1 MSNTITYE
9 TGMAELARDLKE
21 YLAYTSKTAE
31 EAVAH
36 VAMGVVL
43 GRGGRGFGKRR
54 EGLYGLTRALAFT
67 SRDQVDRMFAAKK
80 FRIRR
85 RYTAPGSPLTTAGY
99 GSGSS
104 ALGASPQAGGKMYR
118 SSSPQNYRKQ
128 TKAMFGKGVLIS
140 NYGDQKSGTSF
151 SYYPVNK
158 NISYTTTESAKRY
171 KSARFLSIGWLPAT
185 RVWKRAGGDRMAT
198 EALRPNAS
206 KHGSIAF
213 EGRGPHLSVIIT
225 NNIPGFAT
233 ADQKHGIIG
242 RALSN
247 VAADIRDYL
256 NKRFAMRKS
265 RSIQGSP
272 VSA

>member
-1 MSNTITYE
+1 MSNTISYE

-54 EGLYGLTRALAFT
+54 EGLYGLTRALAFA

-104 ALGASPQAGGKMYR
+104 ALGTSLQAGGKMYR
-118 SSSPQNYRKQ
+118 SGNPQNYRKQ
-128 TKAMFGKGVLIS
+128 TKSMFAKGVLIS
-140 NYGDQKSGTSF
+140 NYGDQRSTTPF
-151 SYYPVNK
+151 SYYPLNR
-158 NISYTTTESAKRY
+158 NISYSTTESAKRY
-171 KSARFLSIGWLPAT
+171 KSSRFLSIGWLPAT
-185 RVWKRAGGDRMAT
+185 RVWRRRSGDRMAT
-198 EALRPNAS
+198 EVLKANAS

-213 EGRGPHLSVIIT
+213 HGKGPHFSVIIT
-225 NNIPGFAT
+225 NSIPGFAA
-233 ADQKHGIIG
+233 ADKKHGVIG